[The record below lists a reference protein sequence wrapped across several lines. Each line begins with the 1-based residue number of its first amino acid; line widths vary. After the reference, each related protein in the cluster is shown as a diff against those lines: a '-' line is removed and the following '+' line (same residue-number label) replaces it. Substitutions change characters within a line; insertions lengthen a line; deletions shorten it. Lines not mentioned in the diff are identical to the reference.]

1 MWTNP
6 HHGKTHLGNSRKLKL
21 VQTYTSSFS
30 PEPCFTWFI
39 VSMVISYQVVNFEQ
53 FSGQKKTLDGF
64 ISRVT
69 SQSVS
74 YLVYKESLK
83 ARSQLESAMTFGS
96 LAIIN
101 FASSDYC
108 RVS

>member
-1 MWTNP
+1 MDKSTSWQNT
-6 HHGKTHLGNSRKLKL
+6 SRKFQEVEAGADLHFQFL
-21 VQTYTSSFS
+21 PRAMFYMVH
-30 PEPCFTWFI
+30 CFDG
-39 VSMVISYQVVNFEQ
+39 YQVVNFEQ

-101 FASSDYC
+101 FASSDYR